1 MGVDAGFVSVGV
13 WVWGRGGEW
22 EEWECGAGLRDG
34 GDGWAMTEGI
44 EATNNV
50 DREMGG
56 KIFTFESVG
65 LLKFGQGQ
73 FITI

>member
-1 MGVDAGFVSVGV
+1 
-13 WVWGRGGEW
+13 
-22 EEWECGAGLRDG
+22 LRDG